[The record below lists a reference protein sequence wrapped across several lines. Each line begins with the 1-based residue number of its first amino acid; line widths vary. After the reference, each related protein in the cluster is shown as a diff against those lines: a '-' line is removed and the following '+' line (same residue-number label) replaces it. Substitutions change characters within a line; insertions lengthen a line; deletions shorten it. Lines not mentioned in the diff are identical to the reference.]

1 MSVVWIVDD
10 DDSVLKGLA
19 RLLKA
24 EGFETRGF
32 ADPAAFLAEHDPAQH
47 GCAIVDL
54 GLPGL
59 DGLALQERLAAQGDS
74 RPLIFLTGQGTI
86 PAAVQAMRAGAVDFL
101 SKPVEGD
108 MLIAAVR
115 TALARDATHRSARAA
130 TDSLRDRLARLTP
143 REREVLDEVVAGR
156 LNKQIADRLGA
167 AEKTIKV
174 HRGRLMKKMGVRS
187 VAELATLM
195 SRLGSGAV

>member
-1 MSVVWIVDD
+1 MTVVWIVDD
-10 DDSVLKGLA
+10 DESVLRGLA
-19 RLLKA
+19 RLLQS
-24 EGFETRGF
+24 EGYEARGF
-32 ADPAAFLAEHDPAQH
+32 ADPAAFLAAHDPSMH

-59 DGLALQERLAAQGDS
+59 DGLALQERLLAQDDS
-74 RPLIFLTGQGTI
+74 RPLIFLTGLGTI
-86 PAAVQAMRAGAVDFL
+86 PSAVQAIRAGAVDFL
-101 SKPVEGD
+101 SKPVEAEQ
-108 MLIAAVR
+108 LLAAVR
-115 TALARDATHRSARAA
+115 TALDRDAVIRSARAVMN
-130 TDSLRDRLARLTP
+130 SLRDRLSLLTP

-174 HRGRLMKKMGVRS
+174 HRGRLMRKMGVRS

-195 SRLGSGAV
+195 TRLDKGKA

>member
-1 MSVVWIVDD
+1 MTTIWIVDD
-10 DDSVLKGLA
+10 DSAVHRGLS
-19 RLLKA
+19 RLLAA
-24 EGFETRGF
+24 EGFDPCVYADAET
-32 ADPAAFLAEHDPAQH
+32 FLAAHDPVLP

-59 DGLALQERLAAQGDS
+59 DGLALQDRLAATGHV

-101 SKPVEGD
+101 SKPVD
-108 MLIAAVR
+108 AHVLLAAVR
-115 TALARDATHRSARAA
+115 AAIARDALNRRVQGAQDDIRQ
-130 TDSLRDRLARLTP
+130 RLARLTP
-143 REREVLDEVVAGR
+143 REREVLDEVVSGR

-174 HRGRLMKKMGVRS
+174 HRGRVMNKMGARS
-187 VAELATLM
+187 VAELVTLVNRL
-195 SRLGSGAV
+195 SRDGT